1 LAQDFFS
8 QVLNFLIPV
17 AIWIFI
23 AWTLYK
29 AFQKPL
35 DQMVEKYREWK
46 DSREPIEQEVGILKN
61 IEYE

>member
-29 AFQKPL
+29 AFQKPI